1 MVPSFTN
8 IQAVCAMQRG
18 DYTRGLTTLEHAL
31 SRLFEEGPV
40 SEEGGICF
48 SLSRRVDPG
57 ESPVY
62 WEAVLE
68 YMFMTRPD
76 YSGQDLF
83 PLAGGREEYRR
94 QKSAGTLWLPENGRQ
109 EVVLEMLLLLQES
122 LAETEKE
129 VEKGEEK
136 YLKKV
141 RKLTYL

>member
-1 MVPSFTN
+1 MVPSFAD
-8 IQAVCAMQRG
+8 IQAVCVMRRE
-18 DYTRGLTTLEHAL
+18 DYARGLKELEHAL

-48 SLSRRVDPG
+48 SLSRLVDPG
-57 ESPVY
+57 EFPVY

-109 EVVLEMLLLLQES
+109 EVVLELLLLLQES
-122 LAETEKE
+122 LAETEKCAE
-129 VEKGEEK
+129 QVEKNAS
-136 YLKKV
+136 KK
-141 RKLTYL
+141 